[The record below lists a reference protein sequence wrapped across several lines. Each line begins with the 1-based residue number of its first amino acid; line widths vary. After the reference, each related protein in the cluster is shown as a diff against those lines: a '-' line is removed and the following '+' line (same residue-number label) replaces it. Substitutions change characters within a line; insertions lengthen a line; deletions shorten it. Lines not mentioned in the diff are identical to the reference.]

1 MVSNQLA
8 KIAKELVR
16 VGQLAKELVRVGG
29 FIRGFALAH
38 SNAEMS
44 GSPDISGDDVSQGDE
59 RVMTIIFVMTR
70 SSFDTCGT
78 RSSFDTCGT
87 RSYRS
92 LFQKS
97 PIKET
102 IFISFISLSKSP
114 TRTH

>member
-1 MVSNQLA
+1 VVSNQLA

-44 GSPDISGDDVSQGDE
+44 GSPDISGDDVCQGDE

-78 RSSFDTCGT
+78 RSSFDT
-87 RSYRS
+87 RPRVSRR
-92 LFQKS
+92 
-97 PIKET
+97 
-102 IFISFISLSKSP
+102 
-114 TRTH
+114 RTNHDKRVGSNWWFCSCLWFR